1 MSDVKKFPNYIDG
14 EWVSSD
20 RTFDNLNPAD
30 TDDCVGVF
38 SKANQAD
45 VNVAASAAHAA
56 YPAWA
61 AMNAPARGKFLYK
74 VADILES
81 NLASLARDMTREEG
95 KTLPEAT
102 GETMRSI
109 NIFRYFAGEG
119 SRMPGHLVPSERD
132 RVFMYAVRRP
142 LGVVAQINPWNFPS
156 AIPAWKLAP
165 ALIAGNTVLVKP
177 ATASPLSG
185 WRIAE
190 ACHEAGIPKGV
201 VNFICGSGGEVGDA
215 MVSAEHIKA
224 VSFTG
229 SCAVGHAL
237 HAQAS
242 ARRLRIQLEMGGKN
256 PTIVLAD
263 ADLNKA
269 VGSTVNAAMFSTGQK
284 CTATSRV
291 IVEDGIYDE
300 FVPALIAAVKALKV
314 GNGLNDGVQ
323 IGPVID
329 QAQLDINAKYC
340 EVAQGEGAKLECG
353 GHVLDEGEYAKGFFF
368 EPTVFTGVAEDMR
381 IAQEEVFGPVLAVLR
396 ASDFEDA
403 MRIANKVEF
412 GLSASIQTQNVSR
425 IFDYINQIEAGLIT
439 VNLPSAGVEYQLPF
453 GGTKESSFGPKEQ
466 GPAALDFYSDYK
478 TVYLGY

>member
-1 MSDVKKFPNYIDG
+1 
-14 EWVSSD
+14 
-20 RTFDNLNPAD
+20 
-30 TDDCVGVF
+30 
-38 SKANQAD
+38 
-45 VNVAASAAHAA
+45 
-56 YPAWA
+56 
-61 AMNAPARGKFLYK
+61 
-74 VADILES
+74 
-81 NLASLARDMTREEG
+81 
-95 KTLPEAT
+95 
-102 GETMRSI
+102 
-109 NIFRYFAGEG
+109 
-119 SRMPGHLVPSERD
+119 
-132 RVFMYAVRRP
+132 
-142 LGVVAQINPWNFPS
+142 
-156 AIPAWKLAP
+156 
-165 ALIAGNTVLVKP
+165 
-177 ATASPLSG
+177 
-185 WRIAE
+185 
-190 ACHEAGIPKGV
+190 
-201 VNFICGSGGEVGDA
+201 
-215 MVSAEHIKA
+215 
-224 VSFTG
+224 
-229 SCAVGHAL
+229 
-237 HAQAS
+237 
-242 ARRLRIQLEMGGKN
+242 MGGKN